1 KGRLE
6 SVSDYCVCPVVVVR
20 YPDDV
25 ADVGGD
31 ASGVTDEL
39 HTVPEDE
46 PVYHDAPEV
55 QK

>member
-1 KGRLE
+1 M
-6 SVSDYCVCPVVVVR
+6 VVR
-20 YPDDV
+20 YPDDA
-25 ADVGGD
+25 ADAGGD

-55 QK
+55 QKEN